1 MSAPAG
7 TGLHEPCVD
16 SARFRQVLGRFCSGV
31 TIITGL
37 ADGGTEPAGLT
48 CQSFFSLSL
57 DPPLVA
63 VSVSRTSGSWLRI
76 APSKAF
82 CVNVLSTDQ
91 QRLGRSFAVSGADK
105 FAGEDWFPAPAT
117 GSPALPGS
125 LAWIDCAVEA
135 VHPGG
140 DHWLVIGRVLHLAAD
155 DHQTDPL
162 LFYRAAFRRPAAV
175 RPTPSQE
182 TTCDSD

>member
-105 FAGEDWFPAPAT
+105 FAGRT
-117 GSPALPGS
+117 GSPRQPPDHRRCPARSPGS
-125 LAWIDCAVEA
+125 TVPWKRC
-135 VHPGG
+135 
-140 DHWLVIGRVLHLAAD
+140 
-155 DHQTDPL
+155 T
-162 LFYRAAFRRPAAV
+162 PAA
-175 RPTPSQE
+175 
-182 TTCDSD
+182 TTGW